1 MKKLMTMLLLLP
13 CLISWQSPQ
22 NEEITLLIGTYT
34 GKGSKGIYT
43 CRFNQQS
50 GDFSEPQLL
59 IEAASPSFL
68 TLSEDE
74 KYLYAVSEEWRTP
87 MLNAYRYDSN
97 MRTAKLINSQPT
109 HGDSPCHVALH
120 QGYAYTANYTG
131 GSLTAFK
138 LQSDGSLG
146 EPQLKQFSTPEV
158 QSHIHGIFE
167 AADGKSIY
175 VTDLGR
181 DAVYEIEAPLT
192 LRHTTHIEKGSGPRH
207 MVVAKKMAYLI
218 NEYSGKVTQLKESR
232 GGLEVVGS
240 FASDSVGG
248 RGSADIHLS
257 PDGRFLYASNRL
269 KADGVSTFEVKK
281 DGSLQKI
288 AYTDTGIHPRNF
300 NLTPNGR
307 YLLVAER
314 DSDQIEIFERDAKS
328 GKLRPTGKSIAL
340 SMPVCLIWGK

>member
-1 MKKLMTMLLLLP
+1 MKRLLLFIVLGVAIA
-13 CLISWQSPQ
+13 CTPQ
-22 NEEITLLIGTYT
+22 PEMQRLLIGTYT
-34 GKGSKGIYT
+34 DAASQGIY
-43 CRFNQQS
+43 RAEFN
-50 GDFSEPQLL
+50 PQ
-59 IEAASPSFL
+59 
-68 TLSEDE
+68 TGKLSEAELIIEVDNPSYLALD
-74 KYLYAVSEEWRTP
+74 KPKALLYAVSEGGDDESSA
-87 MLNAYRYDSN
+87 LNAYRYDATTDNYTLLSRQAT
-97 MRTAKLINSQPT
+97 MGA
-109 HGDSPCHVALH
+109 SPCYVALH
-120 QGYAYTANYTG
+120 DGYAYTANYTG

-288 AYTDTGIHPRNF
+288 VYTDTGIHPRNF